1 MDSFIDKL
9 AQKFTAQEI
18 IKANSSAEAAEL
30 KRTREQVQQYEACLE
45 EMKNVNESMKES
57 LAKLEQSLDIDF
69 EKFGREQV
77 SADDIHTAIENAIE
91 DGVGDISAVIAENMN
106 AIKETQNE
114 AKLQQDLAQEQMSG
128 QLRDIQD
135 KLSGQ
140 LAGQIQSIQ
149 DCVSGQL
156 QEQLEGVQNS
166 ISGQMNEKLQGVQDI
181 MSGQLSG
188 QIQSIQDCVS
198 GQLQEQL
205 QGVQSSLSEQVQ
217 SIQGTQDGIAERL
230 QGVLDAQ
237 DKLNGQMLSQV
248 QDMQTVQDA
257 QEKLSIQVTGQLHA
271 VQDKILQQMRVA
283 LAASSEEKNNE
294 FSEAQL
300 AALKEQAN
308 AQLDTLKTQTEGQLG
323 LQKEQIVDYVHKEN
337 VKVYR
342 NVQAVVV
349 DEANK
354 QSENMSTM
362 LNKVTAKNQLLVK
375 LVIASLACSGVS
387 LAAVIVLLL
396 RSLGII

>member
-69 EKFGREQV
+69 EKFGQIQV
-77 SADDIHTAIENAIE
+77 PTDDIHTAIESAIE
-91 DGVGDISAVIAENMN
+91 DGVDDISAVIAENMN

-156 QEQLEGVQNS
+156 QEQLQGVQNS
-166 ISGQMNEKLQGVQDI
+166 VSGQIYEQLQGVQ
-181 MSGQLSG
+181 SG
-188 QIQSIQDCVS
+188 VS

-237 DKLNGQMLSQV
+237 DKLSGQMLSQV

-257 QEKLSIQVTGQLHA
+257 QEKLSIQITGQLHA
-271 VQDKILQQMRVA
+271 VQDKILQQMRAERA
-283 LAASSEEKNNE
+283 LASASEDENKE

-308 AQLDTLKTQTEGQLG
+308 AQLETLKTQTEGQLG
-323 LQKEQIVDYVHKEN
+323 MQKEQIVDYVHKEN

-354 QSENMSTM
+354 QSESMTSM
-362 LNKVTAKNQLLVK
+362 LSKVTAKNQLLVK

-396 RSLGII
+396 RSLGIL

>member
-69 EKFGREQV
+69 EKFGQIQMPT
-77 SADDIHTAIENAIE
+77 DDIHTVVENAIE
-91 DGVGDISAVIAENMN
+91 DGVDDINAVIAENMN
-106 AIKETQNE
+106 AIKEAQNE

-140 LAGQIQSIQ
+140 LA
-149 DCVSGQL
+149 D
-156 QEQLEGVQNS
+156 
-166 ISGQMNEKLQGVQDI
+166 
-181 MSGQLSG
+181 

-205 QGVQSSLSEQVQ
+205 QGVQNSVSGQIYEQLQGVQSGVSGQLQEQLQGVQSSLAEQVQ

-237 DKLNGQMLSQV
+237 DKLSGQMLSQV

-300 AALKEQAN
+300 SALKEQA
-308 AQLDTLKTQTEGQLG
+308 AALLEGLKTQSEGQLG
-323 LQKEQIVDYVHKEN
+323 AQKEQIVDYVHKEN

-354 QSENMSTM
+354 QSESMTSM

-387 LAAVIVLLL
+387 LVAVVVLLL
-396 RSLGII
+396 RSLGIF